1 LSNISQ
7 FKLVRVNKPIKTTS
21 HPLKTKPKSPKP
33 PHKVDEKLGFADHL
47 LYIIGLDSDF
57 SGSYGRDFDKMMIG
71 RIEDGK
77 RYLGNGCHQ
86 KIETR

>member
-1 LSNISQ
+1 MKS
-7 FKLVRVNKPIKTTS
+7 
-21 HPLKTKPKSPKP
+21 KPKSKPKP
-33 PHKVDEKLGFADHL
+33 KPLHRVDEKLGFCDSL
-47 LYIIGLDSDF
+47 QYIIGLDSQF

-77 RYLGNGCHQ
+77 RYLGNGCRQ